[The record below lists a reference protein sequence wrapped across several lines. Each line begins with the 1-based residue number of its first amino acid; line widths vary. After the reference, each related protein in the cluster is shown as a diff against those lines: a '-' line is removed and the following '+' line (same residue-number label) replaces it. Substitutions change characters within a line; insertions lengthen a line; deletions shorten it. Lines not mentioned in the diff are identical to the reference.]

1 MSELPEMYKA
11 SSLWDFAS
19 MLAARTAHID
29 AVQPVLER
37 HSFNDMG
44 MCEECDDHD
53 RCIRWPCP
61 TIRDVAR
68 AVRIEAP

>member
-1 MSELPEMYKA
+1 MYKA

-19 MLAARTAHID
+19 MLTARTAHID

-37 HSFNDMG
+37 HSFDALGN
-44 MCEECDDHD
+44 CEECNQAE
-53 RCIRWPCP
+53 RCASWPCP